1 MMKAFGF
8 GASTNFVYTGGS
20 KMAAVSLKMLLK
32 NKQSISN
39 APGLLKEWTNSRDFP
54 TPKQSRFPYWMK
66 VREEVKND

>member
-1 MMKAFGF
+1 
-8 GASTNFVYTGGS
+8 
-20 KMAAVSLKMLLK
+20 MAAVSLKMLLK

-39 APGLLKEWTNSRDFP
+39 GPGLLKEWTNSRDFP